1 MSDGDGWCMG
11 TIGGGQVWVYLLRYV
26 LQSSPTIDLFC

>member
-11 TIGGGQVWVYLLRYV
+11 RWWAGVGVPTRYV